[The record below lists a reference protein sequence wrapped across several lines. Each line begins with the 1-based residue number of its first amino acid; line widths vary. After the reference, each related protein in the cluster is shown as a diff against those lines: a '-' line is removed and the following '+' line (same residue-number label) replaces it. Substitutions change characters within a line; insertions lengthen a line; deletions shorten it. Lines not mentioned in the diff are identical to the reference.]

1 MTTTNPN
8 LVIPKEPDIPISVAM
23 RTVLASRDLLCR
35 ENTAVNSAFRDFLD
49 VLAREGV
56 ISSTERS
63 ELSDASVVLAV
74 ANAWRKRS
82 TQVLTRA
89 IGVELKT
96 TALDEPSS
104 LQLEDSK

>member
-1 MTTTNPN
+1 MTTPNPN
-8 LVIPKEPDIPISVAM
+8 LLIPNEPEIPVTVAM
-23 RTVLASRDLLCR
+23 RTVLSSHDLLCR

-56 ISSTERS
+56 ISSAERA

-96 TALDEPSS
+96 SSLNDPSV
-104 LQLEDSK
+104 LQLEDVK